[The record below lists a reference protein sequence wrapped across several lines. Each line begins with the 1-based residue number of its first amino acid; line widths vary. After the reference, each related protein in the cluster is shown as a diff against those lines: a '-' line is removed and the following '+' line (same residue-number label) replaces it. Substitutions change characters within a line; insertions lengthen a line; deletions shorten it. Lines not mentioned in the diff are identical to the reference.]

1 MLIIVFQQLYIC
13 WLDNSWCANYLGLS
27 WKKKNDKMK
36 KRGSDLYTQKHTKLW
51 IVTEQA
57 KAIHPRALHQ
67 PLYEK
72 RKKIIT

>member
-1 MLIIVFQQLYIC
+1 
-13 WLDNSWCANYLGLS
+13 
-27 WKKKNDKMK
+27 MK